1 MRLQDEMVVELGEG
15 VGRLHKQVSWR
26 LNHTPDLLEAYFLRC
41 FILNILLMV
50 VQINE
55 ALDIGEETKI
65 HMRLLDNLDSDVEIA
80 TSALQVK

>member
-1 MRLQDEMVVELGEG
+1 
-15 VGRLHKQVSWR
+15 
-26 LNHTPDLLEAYFLRC
+26 
-41 FILNILLMV
+41 MV

-80 TSALQVK
+80 TSALQVKWLEE